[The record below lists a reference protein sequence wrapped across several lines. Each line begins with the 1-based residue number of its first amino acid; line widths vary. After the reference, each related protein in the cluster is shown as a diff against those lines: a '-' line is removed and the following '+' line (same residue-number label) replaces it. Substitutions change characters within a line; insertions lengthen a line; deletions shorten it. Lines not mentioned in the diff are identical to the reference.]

1 MLRRRGSFGL
11 NSSRNLSKAKTL
23 TQSDRRYYIMTP
35 EEINKFSMA
44 IEEMVYMKDIPYI
57 DAICMFAEQNN
68 IEMET
73 AGKLV
78 SGVLKAKIQLEAEDL
93 NFLKKSKTAKLPI

>member
-1 MLRRRGSFGL
+1 LGPPEP
-11 NSSRNLSKAKTL
+11 RNRIRHLL
-23 TQSDRRYYIMTP
+23 YYETTEKKMTP
-35 EEINKFSMA
+35 EDINKFSMA

-57 DAICMFAEQNN
+57 DAICLFCEQNN
-68 IEMET
+68 LETET

-78 SGVLKAKIQLEAEDL
+78 SGVLKAKIQIEAEEL

>member
-1 MLRRRGSFGL
+1 
-11 NSSRNLSKAKTL
+11 
-23 TQSDRRYYIMTP
+23 MTP
-35 EEINKFSMA
+35 EDINKFSMA

-57 DAICMFAEQNN
+57 DAICLFCEKNN
-68 IEMET
+68 LEVET

-93 NFLKKSKTAKLPI
+93 NFLRKSKTAKLPI

>member
-1 MLRRRGSFGL
+1 
-11 NSSRNLSKAKTL
+11 
-23 TQSDRRYYIMTP
+23 
-35 EEINKFSMA
+35 MA

-57 DAICMFAEQNN
+57 DAICLFCEQNN
-68 IEMET
+68 LETET

-78 SGVLKAKIQLEAEDL
+78 SGVLKAKIQIEAEEL